1 MKWPR
6 KSSGL
11 FSRALRFSRV
21 SLILLLLMALAPL
34 ASYGKTGTG
43 DLQATPE
50 VKKVKEDISSSPAKI
65 PVATTINKL
74 VVTTDDNS
82 VNVKILANGQITSY
96 RIIPQGKNFLLEI
109 PGLSIEDSLA
119 NIPVNSSLVESIQVD
134 TSSKGAVRLN
144 INVVKYANYT
154 VAGNSHGLEMTIVP
168 STMATARKQLKK
180 SKIKGIGFQMLP
192 DGRSDI
198 HMEISGTPPIEVRK
212 AGDKELL
219 LALDKTYLPEK
230 FRRFLDTSQFIS
242 AVDKIIPEKD
252 PLSPQK
258 ALVKVSLRENV
269 PYWVETKEGLVELK
283 FAPST
288 VPPEKPI
295 TLSQPATLTQGTE
308 VQPTEVTK
316 PETSTV
322 PESKLAA
329 EVPQVEALPPVPRD
343 VGLTPEETSLA
354 MIEQPGSEVLGIKKE
369 YTGEPISLDLQDA
382 NLVNVLRL
390 IADISGTNMIIE
402 PGIKG
407 KVTLKVEK
415 VPWDQVL
422 DVILKMNGL
431 GREQEGNIIRIAKLD
446 KLRKEMEE
454 IQKQIRAKQ
463 RVLETAQDLGEIT
476 QNYLQVNY
484 AKADEIARQI
494 EEVKSDKGT
503 ISVDPRTN
511 IIIYSDY
518 PARVRRAREIL
529 AQLDRPTPQVLIEA
543 RIVQALDT
551 FARALGIDW
560 SAQYDV
566 EDGNP
571 AFAWAINL
579 PVPATSMA
587 ALSIGKLLNTTFWT
601 LDIMLSA
608 NESVG
613 NVKIISSPRVLTLDG
628 VEATISQGDE
638 IPYLQMSQDGV
649 ATEFKEAVLELK
661 VTPHITPDQKVR
673 LEIAAKKDQPG
684 QERQTPL
691 GPAVGIQTRKVQT
704 ELLID
709 SGDTIVIGGV
719 LENTERVSQERT
731 PGLSNIPILGYLFKN
746 KRTNVVKQEL
756 LIFISPK
763 VIVQPYFTASSN
775 VQ

>member
-6 KSSGL
+6 FSSGL
-11 FSRALRFSRV
+11 LLKAFHLSRV
-21 SLILLLLMALAPL
+21 LAILLLLLAISSLPVFAATGTTVEATSPERVKQAKDTTALAAPL
-34 ASYGKTGTG
+34 PA
-43 DLQATPE
+43 ATE
-50 VKKVKEDISSSPAKI
+50 VKKLE
-65 PVATTINKL
+65 
-74 VVTTDDNS
+74 VTSADNS
-82 VNVKILANGQITSY
+82 VNIKILTNGQVLSY
-96 RIIPQGKNFLLEI
+96 RVVPQGKNFLLEL
-109 PGLSIEDSLA
+109 PTLSLEDNVA
-119 NIPVNSSLVESIQVD
+119 NIPVDSQIVKSIQVD
-134 TSSKGAVRLN
+134 ASAKGAVKLK
-144 INVVKYANYT
+144 INNLKKAYYSISST
-154 VAGNSHGLEMTIVP
+154 PEGLDMIIVP
-168 STMATARKQLKK
+168 SEETTGKKGTAATTSR
-180 SKIKGIGFQMLP
+180 IKGIGFQMLS
-192 DGRSDI
+192 DGKSDI
-198 HMEISGTPPIEVRK
+198 HMEISGLPPVEVRK
-212 AGDKELL
+212 TGEKELCFI
-219 LALDKTYLPEK
+219 LDKTFLPEK
-230 FRRFLDTSQFIS
+230 FRRYLDTSQFIS

-252 PLSPQK
+252 PKSNEK
-258 ALVKVSLRENV
+258 ALIKVALRENV
-269 PYWVETKEGLVELK
+269 PYWVETKEGAVEVK
-283 FAPST
+283 FAPSH

-295 TLSQPATLTQGTE
+295 KLTKPVTLEQGTKE
-308 VQPTEVTK
+308 KVAQK
-316 PETSTV
+316 GKLETSSGELNTAAV
-322 PESKLAA
+322 SSPSETLPPLPEDAGLLPES
-329 EVPQVEALPPVPRD
+329 
-343 VGLTPEETSLA
+343 SLA
-354 MIEQPGSEVLGIKKE
+354 PVEESGADLLGIKKE

-484 AKADEIARQI
+484 AKASDIAKQI
-494 EEVKSDKGT
+494 DEVKSDKGT

-529 AQLDRPTPQVLIEA
+529 ARLDRPTPQVLIEA
-543 RIVQALDT
+543 RIVQATDT

-571 AFAWAINL
+571 AFRWAINL
-579 PVPATSMA
+579 PVAYTSSA
-587 ALSIGKLLNTTFWT
+587 ALNIGKLLNTTFWT
-601 LDIMLSA
+601 LDVMLSA

-613 NVKIISSPRVLTLDG
+613 NVKIISAPRVLTLDG

-673 LEIAAKKDQPG
+673 LEIQAKKDQPG

-691 GPAVGIQTRKVQT
+691 GPAVGIQTRKVET

-709 SGDTIVIGGV
+709 SGDTVVIGGV
-719 LENTERVSQERT
+719 LENSERVNQERT
-731 PGLSNIPILGYLFKN
+731 PGLSSIPILGYLFKN
-746 KRTNVVKQEL
+746 KTTSITKQEL

-763 VIVQPYFTASSN
+763 VIVQPYFTASGSP
-775 VQ
+775 Q

>member
-6 KSSGL
+6 NSSGL
-11 FSRALRFSRV
+11 CSRVLHFSRV
-21 SLILLLLMALAPL
+21 STILLLLLAVSSLP
-34 ASYGKTGTG
+34 SYGKASTG
-43 DLQATPE
+43 DTPTPSKEVHQAGDTG
-50 VKKVKEDISSSPAKI
+50 VLVSDSSPL
-65 PVATTINKL
+65 ATEIKKL
-74 VVTTDDNS
+74 EVNS
-82 VNVKILANGQITSY
+82 AENFVSIRVLTNGQVPSY
-96 RIIPQGKNFLLEI
+96 RVVPKGTNFLLQI
-109 PGLSIEDSLA
+109 PKLSIDSNVA
-119 NIPVNSSLVESIQVD
+119 SIPVNSQIVESIQVN
-134 TSSKGAVRLN
+134 TTGKGTVELLIKALKN
-144 INVVKYANYT
+144 ANYSIADT
-154 VAGNSHGLEMTIVP
+154 ADGLEMVLVP
-168 STMATARKQLKK
+168 SEGKAQKVAKTGK
-180 SKIKGIGFQMLP
+180 SRIKGIGFQMLP
-192 DGRSDI
+192 DGKSDI
-198 HMEISGTPPIEVRK
+198 HMEISGNPPIEVK
-212 AGDKELL
+212 KPGKNEIYLG
-219 LALDKTYLPEK
+219 LDDTFLPEK
-230 FRRFLDTSQFIS
+230 FRRYLDTSQFFS

-252 PLSPQK
+252 PLNANR
-258 ALVKVSLRENV
+258 ALLKIALRENV
-269 PYWVETKEGLVELK
+269 PYWVETKEGMVEIK
-283 FAPST
+283 FAPSH

-295 TLSQPATLTQGTE
+295 KLEKPTTLVQGTE
-308 VQPTEVTK
+308 EK
-316 PETSTV
+316 KIE
-322 PESKLAA
+322 AA
-329 EVPQVEALPPVPRD
+329 KSEMPARTQVASAATQAEKLPPI
-343 VGLTPEETSLA
+343 PEESGLLPEASLA
-354 MIEQPGSEVLGIKKE
+354 PIEQPSADILGIKKE

-402 PGIKG
+402 PGVKG

-463 RVLETAQDLGEIT
+463 KVLETAQDLGEIT

-484 AKADEIARQI
+484 AKASDIASQI
-494 EEVKSDKGT
+494 EKVKSDKGT

-543 RIVQALDT
+543 RIVQATDT

-571 AFAWAINL
+571 AFRWAINL
-579 PVPATSMA
+579 PVAATSSA

-613 NVKIISSPRVLTLDG
+613 NVKIISAPRVLTLDG

-691 GPAVGIQTRKVQT
+691 GPAVGIQTRKVET

-719 LENTERVSQERT
+719 LENSERVNQERT

-746 KRTNVVKQEL
+746 RTVSVTKQEL

-763 VIVQPYFTASSN
+763 VIVQPYFTASGEG
-775 VQ
+775 Q

>member
-6 KSSGL
+6 NASGL
-11 FSRALRFSRV
+11 FPKVLRFSRA
-21 SLILLLLMALAPL
+21 STIFLLLLAVSSLPSYAK
-34 ASYGKTGTG
+34 ASTG
-43 DLQATPE
+43 DTPKPSQEVQQA
-50 VKKVKEDISSSPAKI
+50 KDAGSPASEVL
-65 PVATTINKL
+65 PVATEIKKL
-74 VVTTDDNS
+74 EVNS
-82 VNVKILANGQITSY
+82 SENAVSIKILTNGQVPSY
-96 RIIPQGKNFLLEI
+96 RVVPEGTSLLLEI
-109 PGLSIEDSLA
+109 PGLSIDNKVAS
-119 NIPVNSSLVESIQVD
+119 IPVNSPIVESIKVD
-134 TSSKGAVRLN
+134 AATGGLVKFHIKTAGA
-144 INVVKYANYT
+144 ANYT
-154 VAGNSHGLEMTIVP
+154 IASTPDGLDMDLVP
-168 STMATARKQLKK
+168 SKNVTARKAAAGK
-180 SKIKGIGFQMLP
+180 SRIKGIGFQMLP

-198 HMEISGTPPIEVRK
+198 HIEVSGTPPIEVKKPGAR
-212 AGDKELL
+212 EIYFSM
-219 LALDKTYLPEK
+219 DKTSLPK
-230 FRRFLDTSQFIS
+230 KLRRYLDTSQFIS
-242 AVDKIIPEKD
+242 AVDKIIPERD
-252 PLSPQK
+252 PSNANK
-258 ALVKVSLRENV
+258 TLVKIALREDV
-269 PYWVETKEGLVELK
+269 PYWVETKDGIVELK
-283 FAPST
+283 FAPSS

-295 TLSQPATLTQGTE
+295 KLEKPVTLVQGNVEKKVQETR
-308 VQPTEVTK
+308 VQPEGTMQVA
-316 PETSTV
+316 S
-322 PESKLAA
+322 AA
-329 EVPQVEALPPVPRD
+329 PRTEALPPVP
-343 VGLTPEETSLA
+343 EETGLLPEASLA
-354 MIEQPGSEVLGIKKE
+354 PIEQPGADVLGIKKE

-402 PGIKG
+402 PGVKG

-446 KLRKEMEE
+446 KLRKEMED

-463 RVLETAQDLGEIT
+463 KVLETAQDLGEIT

-484 AKADEIARQI
+484 AKASDIAKQI
-494 EEVKSDKGT
+494 EEVKSSKGS

-543 RIVQALDT
+543 RIVQATDT

-571 AFAWAINL
+571 AFSWAINL
-579 PVPATSMA
+579 PVAATSSA

-613 NVKIISSPRVLTLDG
+613 NVKIISAPRVLTLDG

-691 GPAVGIQTRKVQT
+691 GPAVGIQTRKVET

-719 LENTERVSQERT
+719 LENTERVNQERT

-746 KRTNVVKQEL
+746 RTVSITKQEL

-763 VIVQPYFTASSN
+763 VIVQPYFTASGTR
-775 VQ
+775 Q

>member
-1 MKWPR
+1 MKGP
-6 KSSGL
+6 KISSGL
-11 FSRALRFSRV
+11 FPRVLRFSRV
-21 SLILLLLMALAPL
+21 AAICSLMLAVSIIPC
-34 ASYGKTGTG
+34 YGKAGTG
-43 DLQATPE
+43 DLEKGATKGVQQTKYPPHSPSDVSLVASEITKLE
-50 VKKVKEDISSSPAKI
+50 VTSTDNTVNIKVL
-65 PVATTINKL
+65 T
-74 VVTTDDNS
+74 
-82 VNVKILANGQITSY
+82 NGQVPAYSLV
-96 RIIPQGKNFLLEI
+96 PKGKSILLEI
-109 PGLSIEDSLA
+109 PGVTIESNLT
-119 NIPVNSSLVESIQVD
+119 NIPVNSPLVEKIQVD
-134 TSSKGAVRLN
+134 ASRKN
-144 INVVKYANYT
+144 IVKIQIDAISDTNYT
-154 VAGNSHGLEMTIVP
+154 IASTSNGLEMVLTP
-168 STMATARKQLKK
+168 SSAKTTVARR
-180 SKIKGIGFQMLP
+180 SRIKGIGFQTLP
-192 DGRSDI
+192 DGKSEIRMDI
-198 HMEISGTPPIEVRK
+198 TGTPPVEVNK
-212 AGDKELL
+212 AGKKELY
-219 LALDKTYLPEK
+219 LALDKTILPK
-230 FRRFLDTSQFIS
+230 KLRRYLDTSQFIS
-242 AVDKIIPEKD
+242 AVDRVVPTKD
-252 PLSPQK
+252 LSGQK
-258 ALVKVSLRENV
+258 AVIKVSLREDV
-269 PYWVETKEGLVELK
+269 PYWIETKEGEMAIK

-295 TLSQPATLTQGTE
+295 KLSKPTTLVQGTKE
-308 VQPTEVTK
+308 VSVPVKKTET
-316 PETSTV
+316 TV
-322 PESKLAA
+322 GAESKLAA
-329 EVPQVEALPPVPRD
+329 VEPQKELLSPIPSESGLLPEAA
-343 VGLTPEETSLA
+343 LA
-354 MIEQPGSEVLGIKKE
+354 PIEQPGADVLGIKKE

-402 PGIKG
+402 PGISG

-484 AKADEIARQI
+484 AKADDIAKQI

-543 RIVQALDT
+543 RIVQATDT
-551 FARALGIDW
+551 FARGLGIDW

-571 AFAWAINL
+571 AFSWAINL
-579 PVPATSMA
+579 PVAYTSST
-587 ALSIGKLLNTTFWT
+587 ALNIGKLLSTSFWT
-601 LDIMLSA
+601 LDIMLMA

-613 NVKIISSPRVLTLDG
+613 NVKIISAPRVLTLDG

-691 GPAVGIQTRKVQT
+691 GPAVGIQTRKVET

-719 LENTERVSQERT
+719 IENSERVNQERT
-731 PGLSNIPILGYLFKN
+731 PGLSKIPILGYLFKN
-746 KRTNVVKQEL
+746 KTTQITKQEL

-763 VIVQPYFTASSN
+763 VIVQPYFTATSTP
-775 VQ
+775 QP

>member
-6 KSSGL
+6 NSSGL
-11 FSRALRFSRV
+11 FPKVLRFSRA
-21 SLILLLLMALAPL
+21 STIFILLLAVSSLP
-34 ASYGKTGTG
+34 SYGKASTGDTPKPSQEARLAGDTGSRDLQTPAVATQIKKLEVNSSENSVSIKILTNGQVPSYRVVPEGTG
-43 DLQATPE
+43 L
-50 VKKVKEDISSSPAKI
+50 
-65 PVATTINKL
+65 
-74 VVTTDDNS
+74 
-82 VNVKILANGQITSY
+82 
-96 RIIPQGKNFLLEI
+96 LLEI
-109 PGLSIEDSLA
+109 PRLSIDNKVAS
-119 NIPVNSSLVESIQVD
+119 IPVNSPVVESIEVD
-134 TSSKGAVRLN
+134 ASTGGL
-144 INVVKYANYT
+144 VKFHIKTARAANYT
-154 VAGNSHGLEMTIVP
+154 IASTENGLDMDLAP
-168 STMATARKQLKK
+168 SKNVTGKQATAGK

-198 HMEISGTPPIEVRK
+198 RMEVSGTPPIEVRK
-212 AGDKELL
+212 PGAREIYF
-219 LALDKTYLPEK
+219 ALDKTYLPRK
-230 FRRFLDTSQFIS
+230 LRRYLDTSQFIS
-242 AVDKIIPEKD
+242 AVDKVIPEKD
-252 PLSPQK
+252 PTNASRT
-258 ALVKVSLRENV
+258 LVKIALREDV
-269 PYWVETKEGLVELK
+269 PYWVETRDGTVEIK
-283 FAPST
+283 FAPSN

-295 TLSQPATLTQGTE
+295 ELKKPATLVQGNIE
-308 VQPTEVTK
+308 KKAGEAK
-316 PETSTV
+316 A
-322 PESKLAA
+322 KA
-329 EVPQVEALPPVPRD
+329 EVPAQVAAAAPQAEALPSMPGD
-343 VGLTPEETSLA
+343 TGLLPEASLA
-354 MIEQPGSEVLGIKKE
+354 PIEQPGADVLGIKKE

-402 PGIKG
+402 PGVKG

-463 RVLETAQDLGEIT
+463 KVLETAQDLGEIT

-484 AKADEIARQI
+484 AKASDIAKQI

-543 RIVQALDT
+543 RIVQATDT

-571 AFAWAINL
+571 AFRWAINL
-579 PVPATSMA
+579 PVAATSSA

-613 NVKIISSPRVLTLDG
+613 NVKIISAPRVLTLDG

-691 GPAVGIQTRKVQT
+691 GPAVGIQTRKVET

-719 LENTERVSQERT
+719 LENTERVNQERT

-746 KRTNVVKQEL
+746 RTVSVTKQEL

-763 VIVQPYFTASSN
+763 VIVQPYFTASGTG
-775 VQ
+775 Q